1 VKRAVKPAV
10 RDALMVFHRWA
21 ALAATIFILIVAVS
35 GSALVFE
42 GAIDRALN
50 PGLWRVAPTGA
61 MLSVDTLVARARA
74 AAPTAAITGITFP
87 PVADLAVV
95 IQAGAVQSFVDPYT
109 GTVKGT
115 RTAAEFNATLPR
127 RLHVLHVSLMGGK
140 VGGEIVGVVT
150 ILSLLLVATG
160 VVLWWPDKLWRVRWS
175 ASWKRVVFDLHH
187 AAGVIAAVVL
197 LVITTSGLFI
207 HYQSLNGLM
216 AKLNTEP
223 VPVASS
229 QPAGEGGAAVISA
242 DSLFAVARSALPG
255 ARVMFLSLPTKAD
268 QPFVAALR
276 YPEDHT
282 PGGRSRVFVNR
293 FTGAPLQVRSTRVAE
308 VGTRLGNSIRS
319 IHTGDLWGK
328 PTEAVWLLA
337 AIALASQTMTGCMMW
352 WNGRAAR
359 AALKRKETAAPV
371 QP

>member
-1 VKRAVKPAV
+1 VRTPV

-21 ALAATIFILIVAVS
+21 ALV
-35 GSALVFE
+35 VFE

-50 PGLWRVAPTGA
+50 PCLWRVAPTGT
-61 MLSVDTLVARARA
+61 MLSIDTLVARVRA
-74 AAPTAAITGITFP
+74 AAPTGAITGVTGITGITGITFP
-87 PVADLAVV
+87 PAANLAVV
-95 IQAGAVQSFVDPYT
+95 VQAGAVQWFVDPYS
-109 GTVKGT
+109 GAVKGT
-115 RTAAEFNATLPR
+115 RTAAQFNTTLPR

-140 VGGEIVGVVT
+140 AGGEIVGIVT
-150 ILSLLLVATG
+150 VLSLLLVATG

-175 ASWKRVVFDLHH
+175 ASRKRIVFDLHH

-223 VPVASS
+223 VPSAPS
-229 QPAGEGGAAVISA
+229 QPPGEAGASVISA
-242 DSLFAVARSALPG
+242 DSVVTVATAALPG
-255 ARVMFLSLPTKAD
+255 ARVMFLNFAPKAD
-268 QPFVAALR
+268 QPFMAALR

-282 PGGRSRVFVNR
+282 PGGRSRVYVNR

-308 VGTRLGNSIRS
+308 LGTRLGNSIRS

-337 AIALASQTMTGCMMW
+337 AIVLASQTMTGFTMW
-352 WNGRAAR
+352 WNGRNAR
-359 AALKRKETAAPV
+359 AALKRKATAAPV
-371 QP
+371 QS